1 MNDGQASTL
10 KKVIL
15 QAGMVVQRTECL
27 HFEPCDLALIPSAER
42 QEEEAL
48 WDSLAS

>member
-1 MNDGQASTL
+1 MNGGQASTF

-15 QAGMVVQRTECL
+15 QAGVVVQRTECL
-27 HFEPCDLALIPSAER
+27 HFERCDMALIPSAER
-42 QEEEAL
+42 QGEEAL